1 MVSRGVS
8 WGLRYREEAARLHQ
22 RGAASL
28 VGCDALQ
35 YGTTERRLAKGGR
48 LYVKRSIP
56 SQLRWVPF
64 PPGRYRPQS

>member
-1 MVSRGVS
+1 MVSGGVS

-35 YGTTERRLAKGGR
+35 YGTTERGLAKGGT
-48 LYVKRSIP
+48 S
-56 SQLRWVPF
+56 LR
-64 PPGRYRPQS
+64 

>member
-1 MVSRGVS
+1 MVSGGVS

-35 YGTTERRLAKGGR
+35 Y
-48 LYVKRSIP
+48 YD
-56 SQLRWVPF
+56 
-64 PPGRYRPQS
+64 YRAGSSEG